1 MFHIYYSIMR
11 KIFRPSKIALFG
23 FCTILLLFVSKK
35 SIAQFPAPYCA
46 EAFASGVEP
55 ITRVTFAGIN
65 NSSPAAI
72 GGPAHQNFTAIVG
85 NVVLGTSYPISVQG
99 NTDGNFTTHV
109 RVFIDFNNNGLFTDA
124 GETFTVGTIVNSTG
138 TDGITA
144 TNTIAIP
151 LTANTGQ
158 IRMRVHK
165 RFSVAGNPCNTT
177 GFGEAEDYTLNIVA
191 PTPCAG
197 APAAGTAN
205 AVPLNAC
212 VGDPINLSLTG
223 ATIAGG
229 ITYQWQ
235 SSTNNITF
243 TNITGATNLNY
254 TATQTATTYYRC
266 VTTCTN
272 SSTSTN
278 SNVVTVTSPLL
289 IGGTYTINKNVP
301 TGGTNFNSFNDAYNA
316 IKCGINAPVI
326 FNVVAGTGPYN
337 EQLIVDRIIG
347 GSSAVNTITFN
358 GNGNT
363 ISFGSTNTNERAV
376 IKLKG
381 TNWFRFDNL
390 TVDASSGTFGFG
402 FHLMNDA
409 DSNIIRN
416 CNIITNSTATTTNF
430 AGIAISGSNT
440 DAIGTGTTLCDFNI
454 IENNVING
462 GFYGVT
468 MAATFAGGAN
478 GNNAIRKNTIRNFYQ
493 TGIYVAASYDC
504 LIDSNTISRPSR
516 TVVTDF
522 NGILFTAQSN
532 TASVRRN
539 TITNPFGG
547 ALTSTSAFNGIVFNA
562 ASASAGND
570 NFIINNLIANLN
582 GQGAQNGFVNTGS
595 GNMIIAHNTISL
607 DHTASTSTAVTRGYV
622 QTGTSPSVLFFNNI
636 ITIGR
641 GGTGTKH
648 CLNVTTAPT
657 FADNNNYY
665 INAAA
670 GSNHIGFLTSN
681 RTTLANW
688 KAANPGQ
695 EILSISTNPVYT
707 DPALG
712 NFAPANA
719 AVDNKGLYLGIDEDI
734 LGTLRSTSTPDI
746 GAYEFIP
753 PPCTIPPVNGSTL
766 VSATIICENQ
776 PVKLDLNIGAF
787 GSGQTFQWQY
797 ATNAAGPYTNL
808 SSAPSINIDTTILSS
823 QTYFYRCAI
832 RCLTSTVFSNEVLLT
847 VNPALPAGNYTI
859 NNTLPASYVKGIAG
873 GNFTSFNAAITAMQ
887 ECGVVGT
894 GNVVF
899 DVAAGPY
906 NEQVIIDSITG
917 VNATR
922 QVIFNGN
929 GRTLA
934 FSSSNGTQ
942 RAVVKLRKADYITL
956 DNLVID
962 ATGAGTTA
970 YGVQLINDADSNTI
984 KNCRILVNDNSTT
997 QAFGGIVVNATDAGL
1012 IATGATL
1019 CDGNWFDKN
1028 TISGGWAGIT
1038 LIGNTT
1044 SVGFIQNNRI
1054 TRNTILDFYNNGI
1067 YVNGTRNTIIDSNF
1081 ISRPTRSV
1089 VTVGNGIQFNGSS
1102 FSARITRNR
1111 ITKLFAAAPTNT
1123 AGFFGINFTNCD
1135 ATSGNEIIVA
1145 NNAIYNTDGAGQIG
1159 GIYNS
1164 GSDNIRHYHNTI
1176 SIDNPGSV
1184 STSPAIGFYQTNLA
1198 TGLDFKNN
1206 IITIT
1211 RGGNGGKHC
1220 IYLNTA
1226 TTELTSNWNNFY
1238 INAGGTNNHV
1248 GFLTTNRT
1256 TLAAWTAAGG
1266 NRDSLS
1272 LQFDPIYTDSANG
1285 NLQPQ
1290 MFALDNKGIN
1300 TVIIATDINGV
1311 TRNSTTPD
1319 MGAWEFI
1326 PPACPSPVVA
1336 GTANVTPN
1344 TGACLEVPVRL
1355 TLSGNSPIG
1364 SISFQWQHATSA
1376 AGPWSNVGP
1385 LLYNPTFDTV
1395 STTNNFYRCIVN
1407 CLTGPGTSIS
1417 TVTNVALNPIMAAGT
1432 YTINPGLPLTYPGPP
1447 GSNFQTVQQAV
1458 NALLCGITGS
1468 VVFDVNGIFNEQIR
1482 IPNIPGTSPTRT
1494 VTFKS
1499 ASGSPANA
1507 VLRFSPT
1514 DPAQNFV
1521 LNLDSCKYVIFRTMT
1536 IENLGTTV
1544 GRVVNFGLGAAFDS
1558 LLNCTVSG
1566 INTTNAA
1573 NTFATVYLQNSTAVA
1588 NINNIVIRNNT
1599 INNGSIGIWYSGF
1612 SAAAL
1617 ASTTNIIEGNTLNN
1631 QYLNGIQAQFAKGL
1645 QLRNN
1650 TVNLGSNLGPNGN
1663 GIFTDFAD
1671 SASIISNNTI
1681 NINNVINAVTG
1692 LFVRNS
1698 RASATNPS
1706 IVRSN
1711 RVIAGGGNTS
1721 TIFGINIANCNGL
1734 SVLNN
1739 TATINS
1745 GGANAYALQ
1754 LVNNTTN
1761 IKVFNNSLQ
1770 LSSNSTNGFAGYF
1783 NNTTAGTL
1791 VNNNIFSNIGGGHAI
1806 FVNNPGIYTA
1816 DYNMLFTTGANLARV
1831 STPSAT
1837 SYPSLSTW
1845 QNAWNWDASS
1855 LVFRPSFISNNDLR
1869 PNLSDPN
1876 VWAMNGRGLQTKGN
1890 NYDFNNNYR
1899 PDSLTAGVPDFG
1911 AYEFYPTVA
1920 PMVLTATPATPA
1932 PNTQQTFMLGT
1943 DTVMK
1948 IRWAAA
1954 VPPSIEVRRFS
1965 GDVPRGLLQPRADS
1979 MFFYTKVDMPVPA
1992 NFGYEADLYYV
2003 ESFLGSIPNQSL
2015 LGLGRT
2021 TPSNAWVVGFNST
2034 IDVPKRKISQN
2045 NIAYLDRYTGLINVS
2060 ATPIPEDSTSNRG
2073 KDFWVGYQRSNGF
2086 SEGNG
2091 QEMVLYF
2098 GTGATAANVRVEITG
2113 TSGTPWVRNYIVPPN
2128 SAIASDLIP
2137 KTGTDDARLVNDG
2150 AYPKKAIHIT
2160 SNVPIVAYA
2169 HIYQST
2175 NSGAT
2180 MLLPTA
2186 VWGYEHYVLTS
2197 RQNYTSTS
2205 YSAFHIVAQE
2215 DSTWVEVNPSANTQG
2230 GWTPNGGPFGGKYL
2244 IKLNKGDAYQ
2254 VLGVNLSGSEGVD
2267 LTGSYVKSISNAQ
2280 GNCYP
2285 ITVFSGST
2293 RTGIGCGTS
2302 PGSSGDLIIQQIFP
2316 YQAWGTKFLTA
2327 PASND
2332 AGPSATSNMT
2342 NIYRVLVKDPTT
2354 VVKRNGTT
2362 LTGIINGRYYQ
2373 YESNTPD
2380 YIETNKPSLVA
2391 MYMSSSGNCANT
2403 SGDGDPEM
2411 FYLSPLEQS
2420 IKSTQF
2426 YRNNL
2431 TSIDWNFVTF
2441 VIPNTGL
2448 SSLKIDGLSYL
2459 SYPTAERFVYPHSQP
2474 GYSVVTKRW
2483 SGGSGSSTVTSDEPF
2498 TGIVYGLGS
2507 VESYGYNL
2515 GTLVKNLNN
2524 LSTVNN
2530 SLNTSPTPTEYA
2542 CKGSQFNLRILLPL
2556 VPDSIKWKFSQLPF
2570 MTPNVD
2576 SIVRNPGAGTI
2587 VTVNGVQFYSYTV
2600 NQSFK
2605 IDSAGIFRVPIE
2617 YWSPEIE
2624 SCDKRRNGFAVV
2636 QVIPAPVTD
2645 FKINYPAL
2653 PAAAC
2658 DGDNINFVGDLVTLN
2673 GIALNQWNWTF
2684 APSTVV
2690 VSGQTQNINYPAAGV
2705 YDVKLRG
2712 ITADG
2717 CISDTIKKVTIYQ
2730 KPTPTVVVPNIVTC
2744 PGVPIQAQ
2752 VASPVTGVTYTWYN
2766 AATGGTT
2773 LATGANYNIASA
2785 VIGANYFVE
2794 GNNNG
2799 CISNNRAQVTVSQL
2813 PLLAQPVVT
2822 VTARTS
2828 NSITISWSAI
2838 TGATG
2843 YEVSVNSGAFVP
2855 ASGSLTHTITGLTP
2869 LQNINVVVRATATL
2883 SCQNSLSANVNACTD
2898 YVPDVVSA
2906 NVQAC
2911 TGTNGVFTVA
2921 PIITGITYNWFSVA
2935 TGGTSLSTGTTFST
2949 PAANANYYVGGS
2961 TALCTSSSRKMVQ
2974 LTALPI
2980 LATPIVEGD
2989 TTSPNTLSWKWNA
3002 IAGALSYEI
3011 SLDNGVTWTTAS
3023 SGSTG
3028 LTHVITGQAP
3038 STSKALI
3045 VRALGTLPCQTS
3057 QSLAVISRTVIDQIF
3072 IPNAFTPNGDG
3083 KNDVLR
3089 IYGYVIKD
3097 LNFMVYNQWGEK
3109 VFESRSQSVAWDGT
3123 YKGKPLPVGVY
3134 TFVCKMNLIDG
3145 KTKEMRGAI
3154 SLIR

>member
-1 MFHIYYSIMR
+1 MR
-11 KIFRPSKIALFG
+11 KFLSSTRISKFALLG
-23 FCTILLLFVSKK
+23 LLSLLINNAAF
-35 SIAQFPAPYCA
+35 AQFPAPYCG
-46 EAFASGVEP
+46 ETFPSGVEP

-65 NSSPAAI
+65 NTSPAAI
-72 GGPAHQNFTAIVG
+72 GGTPHQNFTSIVG
-85 NVVLGTSYPISVQG
+85 NVVLGLSYPISVQG

-109 RVFIDFNNNGLFTDA
+109 RVFIDFNNNGLFTDP

-144 TNTIAIP
+144 NSSITIP

-165 RFSVAGNPCNTT
+165 RFSVAGTPCNTT

-191 PTPCAG
+191 PIPCAG

-212 VGDPINLSLTG
+212 VGDPINLTLTG
-223 ATIAGG
+223 ATVAGG

-235 SSTNNITF
+235 SSTNNVTF
-243 TNITGATNLNY
+243 TNITGATNINY

-266 VTTCTN
+266 VTTCSN
-272 SSTSTN
+272 STTSTN

-289 IGGTYTINKNVP
+289 IGGTYTINKTLP

-337 EQLIVDRIIG
+337 EQLIIDRIIG
-347 GSSAVNTITFN
+347 GSSDVNTITFN

-363 ISFGSTNTNERAV
+363 ISFASANTNERAV

-381 TNWFRFDNL
+381 TNWFRFNNL
-390 TVDASSGTFGFG
+390 TVDASAGTFGFG

-440 DAIGTGTTLCDFNI
+440 DAIGTGNTLCDFNI
-454 IENNVING
+454 IENNTING
-462 GFYGVT
+462 GFYGIT

-478 GNNAIRKNTIRNFYQ
+478 GNNFITKNNIRNFYQ
-493 TGIYVAASYDC
+493 TGIYVAASFSC
-504 LIDSNTISRPSR
+504 TIDSNIISRPNR
-516 TVVTDF
+516 TAVTDF
-522 NGILFTAQSN
+522 NGIFFTAQSN
-532 TASVRRN
+532 AAFVRRN

-547 ALTSTSAFNGIVFNA
+547 APTSTSVFNGIVFSS

-595 GNMIIAHNTISL
+595 GNMIIAHNTFSF
-607 DHTASTSTAVTRGYV
+607 DHTASTSTATTRGYV
-622 QTGTSPSVLFFNNI
+622 QTGTSPSVLFFNNL

-641 GGTGTKH
+641 GGNGTKH
-648 CLNVTTAPT
+648 CMHTATAPT
-657 FADNNNYY
+657 FADNNNYF
-665 INAAA
+665 INAPA
-670 GSNHIGFLTSN
+670 GSNHIGFLTTN

-695 EILSISTNPVYT
+695 ELFTLGVNPVFT

-719 AVDNKGLYLGIDEDI
+719 AIDNKGQYLGIDDDI
-734 LGTLRSTSTPDI
+734 LGGLRSTSTPDI

-753 PPCTIPPVNGSTL
+753 PPCAIPPVNGITL
-766 VSATIICENQ
+766 VSATTICENQ
-776 PVKLDLNIGAF
+776 PVRLDLNIGAF
-787 GSGQTFQWQY
+787 GSGQSFQWQY
-797 ATNAAGPYTNL
+797 ATNPAGPYTNL
-808 SSAPSINIDTTILSS
+808 SSGPSINFDTTILSS
-823 QTYFYRCAI
+823 QTYYYRCAI
-832 RCLTSTVFSNEVLLT
+832 RCLTATVFSNEVLLT
-847 VNPALPAGNYTI
+847 VNPAMPSGTYTI
-859 NNTLPASYVKGIAG
+859 NNTLPASYVKGVPG
-873 GNFTSFNAAITAMQ
+873 GNFVSFNAAVTAMQ

-894 GNVVF
+894 GNLVF
-899 DVAAGPY
+899 NVAEGPY
-906 NEQVIIDSITG
+906 AEQVIIDSIVG
-917 VNATR
+917 VNASR

-929 GRTLA
+929 GRTIA

-942 RAVVKLRKADYITL
+942 RAVIKLRKADYITL
-956 DNLVID
+956 NNLVID
-962 ATGAGTTA
+962 ATGTGTTA

-984 KNCRILVNDNSTT
+984 QNCTIRVNNNSTT
-997 QAFGGIVVNATDAGL
+997 QAFGGIVVNATDGGL
-1012 IATGATL
+1012 IQTGATL
-1019 CDGNWFDKN
+1019 CDGNWFDRN
-1028 TISGGWAGIT
+1028 TITGGWAGIT

-1044 SVGFIQNNRI
+1044 ATGFIQNNRV

-1067 YVNGTRNTIIDSNF
+1067 YINGTTNTLVDSNF
-1081 ISRPTRSV
+1081 LSRPTRAV
-1089 VTVGNGIQFNGSS
+1089 VTVGNGIQLNGSS
-1102 FSARITRNR
+1102 FRARITRNR
-1111 ITKLFAAAPTNT
+1111 ITKLFGAAAANT
-1123 AGFFGINFTNCD
+1123 SGFFGINLTNCD
-1135 ATSGNEIIVA
+1135 ATPGNEVIIA
-1145 NNAIYNTDGAGQIG
+1145 NNVIYNTDGAGQIG

-1164 GSDNIRHYHNTI
+1164 SSDNIRCYHNTI
-1176 SIDNPGSV
+1176 SIDNPASI

-1211 RGGNGGKHC
+1211 RGGTGGKHC
-1220 IYLNTA
+1220 IYMNTPA
-1226 TTELTSNWNNFY
+1226 TELSSNWNNFF
-1238 INAGGTNNHV
+1238 INAGGTNNHI

-1272 LQFDPIYTDSANG
+1272 LLFDPIYTDSANG
-1285 NLQPQ
+1285 NFQPQ
-1290 MFALDNKGIN
+1290 MFALDNKGTS
-1300 TVIIATDINGV
+1300 TVGITNDINGV
-1311 TRNSTTPD
+1311 VRNVTTPD
-1319 MGAWEFI
+1319 IGAWEFI
-1326 PPACPSPVVA
+1326 PPACPAPLVA
-1336 GTANVTPN
+1336 GTANITPN
-1344 TGACLEVPVRL
+1344 TGACLEIPVRL
-1355 TLSGNSPIG
+1355 TLTGHSAIG

-1417 TVTNVALNPIMAAGT
+1417 TVTSVALNPIMAAGT

-1447 GSNFQTVQQAV
+1447 GSNFQTMQQAV

-1482 IPNIPGTSPTRT
+1482 IPNIPGTSSSRT

-1507 VLRFSPT
+1507 VLRFAPT
-1514 DPAQNFV
+1514 NAAQNFV
-1521 LNLDSCKYVIFRTMT
+1521 LNLDSCKYVTFKTMT

-1544 GRVVNFGLGAAFDS
+1544 GRVVNFGLGAANDS
-1558 LLNCTVSG
+1558 LVNCTVSG
-1566 INTTNAA
+1566 INTTTSA
-1573 NTFATVYLQNSTAVA
+1573 NTFAVVYLQNTTALA

-1612 SAAAL
+1612 SATAL
-1617 ASTTNIIEGNTLNN
+1617 ASPTNIIEGNTLNN
-1631 QYLNGIQAQFAKGL
+1631 QNLNGIQAQFVRGL
-1645 QLRNN
+1645 QLLSN
-1650 TVNLGSNLGPNGN
+1650 TVNLGSNLGSNGN

-1671 SASIISNNTI
+1671 TASIISNNTI
-1681 NINNVINAVTG
+1681 NISNVANAVTG

-1698 RASATNPS
+1698 RASASNPT

-1711 RVIAGGGNTS
+1711 RIIAGGGNAA
-1721 TIFGINIANCNGL
+1721 TIFGINIANSN
-1734 SVLNN
+1734 SINILNN
-1739 TATINS
+1739 TSTINS

-1754 LVNNTTN
+1754 LLNNTSN
-1761 IKVFNNSLQ
+1761 INVLNNSLQ
-1770 LSSNSTNGFAGYF
+1770 ISATSTNGFAGYF
-1783 NNTTAGTL
+1783 NNTVAGTV
-1791 VNNNIFSNIGGGHAI
+1791 VNNNIFSNIGGGHAL
-1806 FVNNPGIYTA
+1806 FVNNPGLYTA
-1816 DYNMLFTTGANLARV
+1816 DYNMLFTTGSNLTRV
-1831 STPSAT
+1831 STPTTT
-1837 SYPSLSTW
+1837 SYPNLRAW

-1855 LVFRPSFISNNDLR
+1855 LVYRPSFISNNDLR
-1869 PNLSDPN
+1869 PNIAAPES
-1876 VWAMNGRGLQTKGN
+1876 WAMNGRGLQTKGN

-1911 AYEFYPTVA
+1911 AYEFYPTAA
-1920 PMVLTATPATPA
+1920 PIALTATPATPA
-1932 PNTQQTFMLGT
+1932 PNTLQTFMLGT

-1948 IRWAAA
+1948 IRWAAS
-1954 VPPSIEVRRFS
+1954 VPPSVEVRRFS
-1965 GDVPRGLLQPRADS
+1965 GDVPRGLIQPRPDS

-1992 NFGYEADLYYV
+1992 NFGFEADLYYV
-2003 ESFLGSIPNQSL
+2003 ESFLGSISNQAL
-2015 LGLGRT
+2015 LGMGRT

-2034 IDVPKRKISQN
+2034 IDVAKRKISQN
-2045 NIAYLDRYTGLINVS
+2045 NIAYLDRFTGLVNIS

-2091 QEMVLYF
+2091 QDMVLYF

-2113 TSGTPWVRNYIVPPN
+2113 TAGTPWVRNYIVPPN
-2128 SAIASDLIP
+2128 SAISSDLIP
-2137 KTGTDDARLVNDG
+2137 KTGADDARLLNDG
-2150 AYPKKAIHIT
+2150 IYPKKAIHIT

-2215 DSTWVEVNPSANTQG
+2215 DSTWIEVNPSANTQG

-2254 VLGVNLSGSEGVD
+2254 VLGVIQSGSEGVD
-2267 LTGSYVKSISNAQ
+2267 LTGSYVKSIANAQ

-2302 PGSSGDLIIQQIFP
+2302 AGSSGDLIIQQIFP

-2332 AGPSATSNMT
+2332 AGPNATSNMT

-2354 VVKRNGTT
+2354 QVRRNGTL

-2373 YESNTPD
+2373 FESNTPD

-2391 MYMSSSGNCANT
+2391 MYMSSSGSCTNT

-2420 IKSTQF
+2420 IKTTQF

-2441 VIPNTGL
+2441 VIPTTGL

-2459 SYPTAERFVYPHSQP
+2459 SYPVAERFVYPHSQP

-2483 SGGSGSSTVTSDEPF
+2483 AGGNGSSTVTSDEPF

-2524 LSTVNN
+2524 LSIVNN
-2530 SLNTSPTPTEYA
+2530 SLNSSATPTEYA
-2542 CKGSQFNLRILLPL
+2542 CKGSQFNVRILLPL
-2556 VPDSIKWKFSQLPF
+2556 VPDSILWKFSQLPF
-2570 MTPNVD
+2570 LNPNVD
-2576 SIVRNPGAGTI
+2576 SMVRNPGAGPI

-2600 NQSFK
+2600 NQTFK
-2605 IDSAGIFRVPIE
+2605 IDSAGLFRIPIE

-2645 FKINYPAL
+2645 FKINYPTL

-2658 DGDNINFVGDLVTLN
+2658 NGDNVGFAGDLVTLN

-2684 APSTVV
+2684 APSTTT
-2690 VSGQTQNINYPAAGV
+2690 VSGQNQTINYPTAGV
-2705 YDVKLRG
+2705 YDVKLSG

-2717 CISDTIKKVTIYQ
+2717 CISDTTKKVTIYQ
-2730 KPTPTVVVPNIVTC
+2730 KPSPTVVVPNIVTC
-2744 PGVPIQAQ
+2744 PGTPIQAQ

-2766 AATGGTT
+2766 AATGGTN
-2773 LATGANYNIASA
+2773 LATGANYNVASA

-2799 CISNNRAQVTVSQL
+2799 CISNSRAQVTVSQL
-2813 PLLAQPVVT
+2813 PLLPQPLVT
-2822 VTARTS
+2822 LTSRTS
-2828 NSITISWSAI
+2828 NSITISWGAVA
-2838 TGATG
+2838 GATS
-2843 YEVSVNSGAFVP
+2843 YEVSVNSGTFVP
-2855 ASGSLTHTITGLTP
+2855 ANGTLTHTISSLTP
-2869 LQNINVVVRATATL
+2869 LQNINVVVRAVATL
-2883 SCQNSLSANVNACTD
+2883 SCQNSTSAILNACTD
-2898 YVPDVVSA
+2898 YIPDVAAA

-2911 TGTNGVFTVA
+2911 AGTIATLSVSPV
-2921 PIITGITYNWFSVA
+2921 ISGINYNWFNAA
-2935 TGGTSLSTGTTFST
+2935 TGGTSLATGANFNI
-2949 PAANANYYVGGS
+2949 AATNTNYYVEGS
-2961 TALCTSSSRKMVQ
+2961 TALCTSSARKMVQ

-2980 LATPIVEGD
+2980 LATPVVEGD

-3002 IAGALSYEI
+3002 ITGAVRYEV
-3011 SLDNGVTWTTAS
+3011 SLDNGITWATPS

-3028 LTHVITGQAP
+3028 LTHVITGQLP
-3038 STSKALI
+3038 SVSRALI
-3045 VRALGTLPCQTS
+3045 VRAVGTLPCQNS

-3097 LNFMVYNQWGEK
+3097 LNFMVFNQWGEK
-3109 VFESRSQSVAWDGT
+3109 VFEARNQSVAWDGV

-3134 TFVCKMNLIDG
+3134 TYVCKMNLIDG